1 MLIFMDRTY
10 SELNDLRLDCPNAP
24 YILNGF
30 VTRAKEGRIMSA
42 ETQFV

>member
-1 MLIFMDRTY
+1 MDRTY